1 MPMYEYQ
8 CISCGEVFEK
18 FGSMAKCE
26 DPQECITCGQEGIR
40 ILSLANT
47 DMVNNVRISRSMGL
61 NPKQIASGE
70 AEKLHP
76 GATWT
81 PKGDM
86 IIHSRKEKRQ
96 RMKERGMC
104 EFE

>member
-1 MPMYEYQ
+1 MPMYEFK
-8 CISCGEVFEK
+8 CKKCDLIFEK
-18 FGSMAKCE
+18 FESMAKCE
-26 DPQECITCGQEGIR
+26 EDQECIACGGSGQR
-40 ILSLANT
+40 LLSLANT
-47 DMVNNVRISRSMGL
+47 DLVNNVRISRSMGL

-70 AEKLHP
+70 AERLHP

-86 IIHSRKEKRQ
+86 IIHSRKEKLQ